1 MVHLTNKPDNYSI
14 PCTRSSNILL
24 FLTVK
29 VLFKAYRIKQLTRK
43 CTGLSETSNYGVSMT
58 TITIIDSLWRHNENC
73 CYANMRSQGQAFVC
87 WHLNL
92 SVTCGTVVP
101 RRWTCLSVIL
111 PYSTTIL
118 VYCQLEPKYQTSEN
132 SNQNSNIFIQDN
144 AFAVQAKN
152 FHGSPDIYPCKFV
165 KSPIRHL
172 GLAIRNVWRVQ
183 TFFTY
188 NALENKIACENG
200 GHLVLVAMWDCLSH
214 CNFHNMSY
222 KKGLTL

>member
-29 VLFKAYRIKQLTRK
+29 VLFLAYHIKQLTRK
-43 CTGLSETSNYGVSMT
+43 CTGLSETANYGVSMT
-58 TITIIDSLWRHNENC
+58 TITIADSLWRHNENC

-111 PYSTTIL
+111 PYSTIHVGYIYIYMIL
-118 VYCQLEPKYQTSEN
+118 QKTLKKLEQLERLRSEDTPRRLMITHIIE
-132 SNQNSNIFIQDN
+132 SYWIPSQ
-144 AFAVQAKN
+144 KN
-152 FHGSPDIYPCKFV
+152 NRS
-165 KSPIRHL
+165 R
-172 GLAIRNVWRVQ
+172 
-183 TFFTY
+183 T
-188 NALENKIACENG
+188 
-200 GHLVLVAMWDCLSH
+200 
-214 CNFHNMSY
+214 
-222 KKGLTL
+222 